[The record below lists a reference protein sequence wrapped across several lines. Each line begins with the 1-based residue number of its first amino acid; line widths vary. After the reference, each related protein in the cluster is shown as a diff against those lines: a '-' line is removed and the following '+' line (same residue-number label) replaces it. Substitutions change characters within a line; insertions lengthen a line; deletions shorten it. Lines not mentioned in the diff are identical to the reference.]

1 MKSVIFF
8 LVLVNI
14 ITVVYCHVL
23 HMKTY
28 ELLKAVAEYVEAQR
42 ELNEIQTELNKQ
54 QQKTNK
60 IIFDTLWQNPLAG
73 YVNQYIKQMERMKD
87 GRREGE
93 KEKRTGGDISSRT
106 DGQSEKAV

>member
-28 ELLKAVAEYVEAQR
+28 ELLKHVAEYVEAQR

-87 GRREGE
+87 GRREETAEVG
-93 KEKRTGGDISSRT
+93 KTASVSCRT
-106 DGQSEKAV
+106 DGESEKAV

>member
-23 HMKTY
+23 HMRTY

-42 ELNEIQTELNKQ
+42 ELNKE

-60 IIFDTLWQNPLAG
+60 IIFDALRQNPLAG

-87 GRREGE
+87 GRR
-93 KEKRTGGDISSRT
+93 KETAEVGKTASVSCRTHGKPKETI
-106 DGQSEKAV
+106 

>member
-23 HMKTY
+23 YMKTY
-28 ELLKAVAEYVEAQR
+28 EVLKAVSEFIEAQS
-42 ELNEIQTELNKQ
+42 ELNKE
-54 QQKTNK
+54 QQKANK
-60 IIFDTLWQNPLAG
+60 IMFDALRQNPLAG
-73 YVNQYIKQMERMKD
+73 YVNQYNKQMERMKD

-93 KEKRTGGDISSRT
+93 KEKRTGVDISSRT